1 MRPGRDRRITGLA
14 LTRARGARTEAQNGL
29 GIAALPGFGF
39 CCLGSQ
45 RKMRYFAKSV
55 RAKVT
60 ILCEYWRQ
68 HRGNN
73 LTQQDQNILVAE
85 LEHLIAASWPMPVID
100 SACLTLREMAGSNGG
115 KLAVEALLRL
125 SLKGFFPA
133 ANEICHLAPGALQTA
148 STFLHFVTRYN
159 RIPIPRVSISGK
171 VELYFQGSTDPI
183 SGALVSQVFADLGA
197 AAALSRRGESPS
209 DWPCQALQQICKAL
223 NGDPEGF
230 AVQKV
235 IDVLFSKNVSA
246 YQMPSLWPL
255 AKREGPAKPRE
266 DTAHPDIAFLALEY
280 LFEQIKA
287 DKWWKFLKDSQ
298 EPQPRATAAREAVA
312 YLLFTQG
319 PDKDNTNTATAAT
332 LLHDPDMLVR
342 RAAARALCE
351 GVRGK
356 GSMKQQHFEEV
367 VVELT
372 AALEDTDDMAKS
384 AAYALAAI
392 QHIHQDSS
400 WRLHENALVRLEF
413 IKAAA
418 DEPHA
423 KTLPQLIV
431 AVEDQSLAVRD
442 QALLGMAQFVFN
454 ELDRKVSLFG
464 QPLRTDRKVQQMVWD
479 RFKAVSSMS
488 SMSSLLQDPED
499 DATQQPPDERRRACQ
514 AVHNMSTTI
523 VS

>member
-1 MRPGRDRRITGLA
+1 M
-14 LTRARGARTEAQNGL
+14 
-29 GIAALPGFGF
+29 F
-39 CCLGSQ
+39 
-45 RKMRYFAKSV
+45 
-55 RAKVT
+55 
-60 ILCEYWRQ
+60 
-68 HRGNN
+68 
-73 LTQQDQNILVAE
+73 
-85 LEHLIAASWPMPVID
+85 VID
-100 SACLTLREMAGSNGG
+100 SACLTLREMAGSNDG

-133 ANEICHLAPGALQTA
+133 ANEVCHLAPVALGTA

-159 RIPIPRVSISGK
+159 RIPTPRVSTSGR

-183 SGALVSQVFADLGA
+183 SGALVNQVLANLGA
-197 AAALSRRGESPS
+197 AAALSRRAESPS
-209 DWPCQALQQICKAL
+209 DWPCQALQEICKAL

-235 IDVLFSKNVSA
+235 MDMLFSKNVSA

-255 AKREGPAKPRE
+255 WAAKREGPAKPRE

-280 LFEQIKA
+280 LFDQLQA

-298 EPQPRATAAREAVA
+298 EPQPRATAARKAVA

-319 PDKDNTNTATAAT
+319 PGKDNANTPTAAT

-356 GSMKQQHFEEV
+356 GSMKQQQLEEV

-392 QHIHQDSS
+392 QHIHQDSI
-400 WRLHENALVRLEF
+400 WPLHENALVRLEF
-413 IKAAA
+413 IQAAA
-418 DEPHA
+418 DAPDSKSLH
-423 KTLPQLIV
+423 QLIV

-442 QALLGMAQFVFN
+442 RALLGIAQFVFD

-488 SMSSLLQDPED
+488 SMSSLLQDPEY
-499 DATQQPPDERRRACQ
+499 DATQKPPDERRASQTFQNSCFVMLHILPKPYPRMKSKCWL
-514 AVHNMSTTI
+514 HI
-523 VS
+523 VSTCLNGTVYAPHPE

>member
-1 MRPGRDRRITGLA
+1 M
-14 LTRARGARTEAQNGL
+14 
-29 GIAALPGFGF
+29 
-39 CCLGSQ
+39 
-45 RKMRYFAKSV
+45 

-60 ILCEYWRQ
+60 ILCEYWQQ

-73 LTQQDQNILVAE
+73 LTPQDQNILVAE
-85 LEHLIAASWPMPVID
+85 LEHLIAVSWPMFVID
-100 SACLTLREMAGSNGG
+100 SACLTLREMAGSNDG

-133 ANEICHLAPGALQTA
+133 ANEVCHLAPGALGTA

-159 RIPIPRVSISGK
+159 RIPTPRVSTSGR

-183 SGALVSQVFADLGA
+183 SGALVNQVLANLGA
-197 AAALSRRGESPS
+197 AAALSRRAESPS
-209 DWPCQALQQICKAL
+209 DWPCQALQEICKAL

-235 IDVLFSKNVSA
+235 MDMLFSKNVSA

-255 AKREGPAKPRE
+255 WAAKREGPAKPRE

-280 LFEQIKA
+280 LFDQLQA

-298 EPQPRATAAREAVA
+298 EPQPRATAARKAVA

-319 PDKDNTNTATAAT
+319 PGKDNANTPTAAT

-351 GVRGK
+351 GVRVK
-356 GSMKQQHFEEV
+356 GSMKQQQLEEV

-392 QHIHQDSS
+392 QHIHQDSI
-400 WRLHENALVRLEF
+400 WPLHENALVRLEF
-413 IKAAA
+413 IQAAA
-418 DEPHA
+418 DAPDSKSLH
-423 KTLPQLIV
+423 QLIV

-442 QALLGMAQFVFN
+442 RALLGIAQFVFD

-488 SMSSLLQDPED
+488 SMSSLLQDPEY
-499 DATQQPPDERRRACQ
+499 DATQKPPDERRASQTFQNSCFVMLHILPKPYPRMKSKCWL
-514 AVHNMSTTI
+514 HI
-523 VS
+523 VSTCLNGTVYASHPE